1 MEFGLFT
8 VVHVMHSNGTYF
20 PAMLLIGRGDDHA
33 VPRHED
39 PGLEVVDVAPQ
50 DGFRGGGDD
59 ELVGL
64 PLDIQGAASPDDVLV
79 IVYGVSLGDVLDGVA
94 ADSFGH
100 IVAVAGGFGVL
111 ALCPM
116 GDDFLEKAHGAAP
129 FEK

>member
-1 MEFGLFT
+1 
-8 VVHVMHSNGTYF
+8 MHRNGAYF

-39 PGLEVVDVAPQ
+39 PGLEVIDIAPQ
-50 DGFRGGGDD
+50 DGLGGGGDD

-64 PLDIQGAASPDDVLV
+64 PLDVERAAPTDHVLV
-79 IVYGVSLGDVLDGVA
+79 VTVLFGDVFDGVA
-94 ADSFGH
+94 ADLLGH

-129 FEK
+129 FDRSEE